1 MESFVWKPNMSLAT
15 PLYKQIETYIK
26 ERIVNGE
33 WTVGTKL
40 PSQRDL
46 AHTFGVNRS
55 TIVMAL
61 DELVAKGYIE
71 GKGRKGTIVVNNNEN
86 ASTYAPRLIGSL
98 M

>member
-1 MESFVWKPNMSLAT
+1 MVGEVTNQKECKVICMMERLVWKPDMSLAS

-55 TIVMAL
+55 TIVMAF
-61 DELVAKGYIE
+61 DELAV
-71 GKGRKGTIVVNNNEN
+71 KGTLRKWPKGNDCCK
-86 ASTYAPRLIGSL
+86 
-98 M
+98 

>member
-1 MESFVWKPNMSLAT
+1 MERFVWKPDMSLVT

-55 TIVMAL
+55 TIVMAF

-71 GKGRKGTIVVNNNEN
+71 GNGRKGTIVVNNNEN
-86 ASTYAPRLIGSL
+86 VSTYAPRLIGSL

>member
-1 MESFVWKPNMSLAT
+1 MERIVWKPNMSLAA
-15 PLYKQIETYIK
+15 PLYKQIEMYIK

-40 PSQRDL
+40 PSQREL
-46 AHTFGVNRS
+46 AYTFGVNRS
-55 TIVMAL
+55 TIVMAF

-71 GKGRKGTIVVNNNEN
+71 GNGRKGTIVVNNNVN

>member
-1 MESFVWKPNMSLAT
+1 MSLAT

-33 WTVGTKL
+33 CTVGTKL

-55 TIVMAL
+55 TIVMAF

-71 GKGRKGTIVVNNNEN
+71 GMAGKEQ
-86 ASTYAPRLIGSL
+86 LL
-98 M
+98 

>member
-1 MESFVWKPNMSLAT
+1 MERFVWKPDMSLVT

-55 TIVMAL
+55 TIVMAF

-71 GKGRKGTIVVNNNEN
+71 GMAGKEQ
-86 ASTYAPRLIGSL
+86 LL
-98 M
+98 

>member
-1 MESFVWKPNMSLAT
+1 MERFVWKPNMSLAT

-46 AHTFGVNRS
+46 AHIFGVNRS
-55 TIVMAL
+55 TIVMAF
-61 DELVAKGYIE
+61 DELAARGILKGMAE
-71 GKGRKGTIVVNNNEN
+71 KEQ
-86 ASTYAPRLIGSL
+86 LL
-98 M
+98 